1 MTLLG
6 KLLVVLNTILSVL
19 MLGWALLVYLHRED
33 WSSQSAT
40 PGQQSGEVGRRND
53 RVKQLWTVLD
63 PAEKDRGSE
72 QAELVK
78 LEEAWVSNQPWY
90 ATEMENVRKSAQ
102 PLQTPVYKDGKVAV
116 EEGNIGRPQMEAAK
130 DWAGRP
136 LKSAQVSLDELNA
149 TLQQIDDAVK
159 ALGAAIDQ
167 EREQTELLVGKG
179 KGDKGFRQRL
189 ADEEAELAQLAV
201 VAKELQSK
209 YTNTQVEAELLLS
222 RRTQLKARIE
232 ELKRLVAREP

>member
-136 LKSAQVSLDELNA
+136 LKS
-149 TLQQIDDAVK
+149 
-159 ALGAAIDQ
+159 
-167 EREQTELLVGKG
+167 
-179 KGDKGFRQRL
+179 
-189 ADEEAELAQLAV
+189 
-201 VAKELQSK
+201 
-209 YTNTQVEAELLLS
+209 
-222 RRTQLKARIE
+222 
-232 ELKRLVAREP
+232 